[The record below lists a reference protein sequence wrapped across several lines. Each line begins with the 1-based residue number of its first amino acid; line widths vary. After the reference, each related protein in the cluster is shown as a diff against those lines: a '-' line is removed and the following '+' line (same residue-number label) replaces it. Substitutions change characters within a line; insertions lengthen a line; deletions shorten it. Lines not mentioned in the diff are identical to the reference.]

1 MKPDF
6 NEYLRERVLLAD
18 GAIGTYLYAKGIEP
32 DKNIE
37 RLNLI
42 DPDLVYSMHEEYIR
56 AGSRLLETNTFGAN
70 RLKLEAAGLGD
81 KTRQI
86 NQAGAELALRA
97 AGEEIY
103 VAGSVGP
110 SGADFPLE
118 DPAGPE
124 GEAVRAA
131 FREQIEALLESGVDL
146 LILETFSH
154 LDELLL
160 AIQVGR
166 QLAADIPIVA
176 NMVYPQQGRTAAGL
190 DALVCG
196 RAAREAGADVVG
208 SNCGRGARAMLA
220 AIERLAPLGSEIPL
234 AAFPNAGFPEI
245 VDHRLI
251 YPAEPAYMAQVVGD
265 MVKAGARLVGGCCGT
280 TPAHIH
286 EFGKHLRLK
295 RRPLSLAGSGPQIVA
310 GPESQAPAT
319 AKPGALLASLP
330 PDRLPILVELDPPT
344 HLDISGVLRGAQA
357 LAAAGADS
365 ITLGE
370 NPLAV
375 LRADN
380 ISLAHRIRSEVGI
393 PTVAHLT
400 CRDRNALGLQSQ
412 IMGAHL
418 LGIEGILAV
427 TGDPATAGDQPGASG
442 VFDVQSFG
450 LIRMLNQFNQGRNPA
465 GKEMKGSCNFSIGA
479 AFSYRPANPDLQIR
493 RLERKAALGAVFA
506 MTQPFFS
513 AAEVEEMLERTSHLD
528 IMIFPGVFPLISAR
542 NADFLHHEVPGI
554 SIPAELRRKLW
565 RYEAVED
572 QRKAADEFTLELL
585 TAICP
590 LIDGLYLIS
599 PLNKWEVT
607 AALTREVRRAGW
619 RGSGRSAA
627 RLGHLAPGQTGIPGE
642 P

>member
-1 MKPDF
+1 M
-6 NEYLRERVLLAD
+6 LAD
-18 GAIGTYLYAKGIEP
+18 GAIGTYLYTKGIEP
-32 DKNIE
+32 GKNIE
-37 RLNLI
+37 RLNLM

-86 NQAGAELALRA
+86 NQAGARLALRA
-97 AGEEIY
+97 AGDEIY

-110 SGADFPLE
+110 SGADFPLD
-118 DPAGPE
+118 DPSGPD
-124 GEAVRAA
+124 GDAVREL
-131 FREQIEALLESGVDL
+131 FKEQLEALLESGVDL

-160 AIQVGR
+160 AIEVSR
-166 QLAADIPIVA
+166 RLSPEIPLVA
-176 NMVYPQQGRTAAGL
+176 NMVYPKQGRTAAGL
-190 DALVCG
+190 DALICG
-196 RAAREAGADVVG
+196 RAALEAGADMVG
-208 SNCGRGARAMLA
+208 SNCGRGARALLA
-220 AIERLAPLGSEIPL
+220 ALERLSALGDEVPL

-251 YPAEPAYMAQVVGD
+251 YPAEPAYMARLVAD

-280 TPAHIH
+280 TPAHIQ

-295 RRPLSLAGSGPQIVA
+295 RRPLNRVDQVEMVAGSREGQQRGEA
-310 GPESQAPAT
+310 R
-319 AKPGALLASLP
+319 PGALLSSFAP
-330 PDRLPILVELDPPT
+330 GRLPVLVELDPPT
-344 HLDISGVLRGAQA
+344 HLDISGVLQGAHE
-357 LAAAGADS
+357 LAEAGADTV
-365 ITLGE
+365 TLGE

-393 PTVAHLT
+393 PAVAHLT

-427 TGDPATAGDQPGASG
+427 TGDPASAGDQPGASG

-465 GKEMKGSCNFSIGA
+465 GKEMKGASDFSIGA
-479 AFSYRPANPDLQIR
+479 AFSYRPNNPDLQIR

-513 AAEVEEMLERTSHLD
+513 ATAVEEMLERTSHLD
-528 IMIFPGVFPLISAR
+528 ILIFPGVFPLISAR

-554 SIPAELRRKLW
+554 SIPEELRRKLW
-565 RYEAVED
+565 SYEAVED
-572 QRKAADEFTLELL
+572 QRKVADEFTLQLL
-585 TAICP
+585 ESICP

-599 PLNKWEVT
+599 PLNKWDVT
-607 AALTREVRRAGW
+607 AKLTRMVRQAGWQGSGRRAGLD
-619 RGSGRSAA
+619 SGR
-627 RLGHLAPGQTGIPGE
+627 
-642 P
+642 

>member
-1 MKPDF
+1 MKPNF
-6 NEYLRERVLLAD
+6 NEYIRERVLLAD

-37 RLNLI
+37 RLNLT
-42 DPDLVYSMHEEYIR
+42 DPELVYSMHEEYIR

-70 RLKLEAAGLGD
+70 RLKLEAVGLGD
-81 KTRQI
+81 KARQI
-86 NQAGAELALRA
+86 NQAGAALALKA
-97 AGEEIY
+97 AGDEIY

-110 SGADFPLE
+110 SGVNFPL
-118 DPAGPE
+118 DIPAGAE
-124 GEAVRAA
+124 EEAVRTA
-131 FREQIEALLESGVDL
+131 FREQITALLDAGVDL
-146 LILETFSH
+146 LILETFGH

-166 QLAADIPIVA
+166 ELGPQIPIVA
-176 NMVYPQQGRTAAGL
+176 NMVHPHQGRTAAGL
-190 DALVCG
+190 DALTCG
-196 RAAREAGADVVG
+196 RATHQAGADVVG

-220 AIERLAPLGSEIPL
+220 AIEKLAPLGAEVPL

-251 YPAEPAYMAQVVGD
+251 YPAEPAYMARVVGD

-295 RRPLSLAGSGPQIVA
+295 RRPLSQVSGQVRA
-310 GPESQAPAT
+310 DLTSDSPAT
-319 AKPGALLASLP
+319 ASARPGALLAALP
-330 PDRLPILVELDPPT
+330 RDRLPILVELDPPT
-344 HLDISGVLRGAQA
+344 HLDISGVLQGAEM
-357 LAAAGADS
+357 LAEAGADA

-380 ISLAHRIRSEVGI
+380 ISLAHLIRNQVGI
-393 PTVAHLT
+393 PAVAHLT
-400 CRDRNALGLQSQ
+400 CRDRNSLGLQSQ

-418 LGIEGILAV
+418 LGLEGILAV
-427 TGDPATAGDQPGASG
+427 TGDPVSSGDQPGASG
-442 VFDVQSFG
+442 VFDLQSFD

-465 GKEMKGSCNFSIGA
+465 GKELNGQCNFSVGA
-479 AFSYRPANPDLQIR
+479 AFSYRPSNPELQIR
-493 RLERKAALGAVFA
+493 RLERKAGLGAVFA

-513 AAEVEEMLERTSHLD
+513 AAAVEEMLERTRHLE
-528 IMIFPGVFPLISAR
+528 ILIFPGIFPLISAR
-542 NADFLHHEVPGI
+542 NADFLYHEVPGI
-554 SIPAELRRKLW
+554 SIPEELRQKLW
-565 RYEAVED
+565 SYKTVED
-572 QRKAADEFTLELL
+572 QRKAADEFTGELL
-585 TAICP
+585 AAICP

-607 AALTREVRRAGW
+607 ARLTREVRRAGY
-619 RGSGRSAA
+619 RGSGR
-627 RLGHLAPGQTGIPGE
+627 LGRFLP
-642 P
+642 

>member
-110 SGADFPLE
+110 SGADFPLA

-124 GEAVRAA
+124 GEAIRET
-131 FREQIEALLESGVDL
+131 FREQISTLLDGGVDL

-166 QLAADIPIVA
+166 ELGGRIPIVA

-196 RAAREAGADVVG
+196 RAALEAGADVVG
-208 SNCGRGARAMLA
+208 SNCGRGARSMLA
-220 AIERLAPLGSEIPL
+220 AIEKLAPLAAEIPL

-245 VDHRLI
+245 VGHRLV
-251 YPAEPAYMAQVVGD
+251 YPAEPAYMARVVGD

-280 TPAHIH
+280 TPAHIQ

-295 RRPLSLAGSGPQIVA
+295 RRPLSLAGSRQRIEA
-310 GPESQAPAT
+310 GPESQAPAA
-319 AKPGALLASLP
+319 AKPGALLESLA

-344 HLDISGVLRGAQA
+344 HLDISGVLQGARV
-357 LAAAGADS
+357 LAEAGADAV
-365 ITLGE
+365 TLGE

-380 ISLAHRIRSEVGI
+380 ISLAHLIRSQVGI

-418 LGIEGILAV
+418 LGLEGILAV

-554 SIPAELRRKLW
+554 SIPEELRRKLW

-572 QRKAADEFTLELL
+572 QRKAADDFTLELL
-585 TAICP
+585 AAICP

-607 AALTREVRRAGW
+607 AELTRQVRRSGW
-619 RGSGRSAA
+619 RGSGR
-627 RLGHLAPGQTGIPGE
+627 RRFLP
-642 P
+642 

>member
-1 MKPDF
+1 MKPNF
-6 NEYLRERVLLAD
+6 NEYIRERVLLAD
-18 GAIGTYLYAKGIEP
+18 GAIGTYLYSKGIEP

-37 RLNLI
+37 RLNLA
-42 DPDLVYSMHEEYIR
+42 DPELVYSTHEEYIR

-70 RLKLEAAGLGD
+70 RLKLEAAGLAD

-86 NQAGAELALRA
+86 NQAGAALALRA
-97 AGEEIY
+97 AGNDIY

-110 SGADFPLE
+110 SGYDFPLP
-118 DPAGPE
+118 DPDGAE

-131 FREQIEALLESGVDL
+131 FKEQLEALLDGGVDL

-160 AIQVGR
+160 ALKVGR
-166 QLAADIPIVA
+166 ELAAEIPIVA

-190 DALVCG
+190 DALTCG
-196 RAAREAGADVVG
+196 QAALRAGADMVG
-208 SNCGRGARAMLA
+208 SNCGRGARALLA
-220 AIERLAPLGSEIPL
+220 AIEKLSGLGANTPL

-251 YPAEPAYMAQVVGD
+251 YPAEPAYMARVVGD

-280 TPAHIH
+280 TPAHIQ

-295 RRPLSLAGSGPQIVA
+295 RRPLSRLGGGAPSDSS
-310 GPESQAPAT
+310 PEGRIASVT
-319 AKPGALLASLP
+319 KPGALLAGLP
-330 PDRLPILVELDPPT
+330 TDRLPILVELDPPT
-344 HLDISGVLRGAQA
+344 HLDISGVLLGAKA
-357 LAAAGADS
+357 LAAAGADAV
-365 ITLGE
+365 TLGE

-400 CRDRNALGLQSQ
+400 CRDRNTLGLQSQ

-418 LGIEGILAV
+418 LGLDGILAV
-427 TGDPATAGDQPGASG
+427 TGDPASTGDQPGASG
-442 VFDVQSFG
+442 VFDIQSFG

-465 GKEMKGSCNFSIGA
+465 GREMKGECDFSIGA
-479 AFSYRPANPDLQIR
+479 AFSYRPCNPDLQIR

-513 AAEVEEMLERTSHLD
+513 ATAVEEMLERTRHLD
-528 IMIFPGVFPLISAR
+528 ILIFPGIFPLISAR

-554 SIPAELRRKLW
+554 SIPEELRRKLW
-565 RYEAVED
+565 GYETVED
-572 QRKAADEFTLELL
+572 QRKAADEFTRELL
-585 TAICP
+585 AAICP

-599 PLNKWEVT
+599 PLNRWEVT
-607 AALTREVRRAGW
+607 AELTREVRQAGW
-619 RGSGRSAA
+619 TGSGRRFS
-627 RLGHLAPGQTGIPGE
+627 P
-642 P
+642 